1 MFPKPTYEELEQR
14 LRELKEKAVGGKQ
27 AETERKGI
35 EEALKNSEEKY
46 RNLFETAM
54 VGLYRTRFENGQVL
68 AANQAFADI
77 YDYDSPDQL
86 IAEFKTSEHY
96 ADPARRQ
103 KLLDLL
109 KSNGKVDQFEILT
122 IRRDGTIFPISVSA
136 ILYPESGVIEG
147 VIIDITE
154 RKAAEKEKARLHY
167 QLQQAHKMEAI
178 GTLAGGVA
186 HDFNNLLMGIQGRT
200 SLMLVD
206 IDSNH
211 PFFESL
217 TEIESYVNSAAQL
230 TNQLLGF
237 ARGGK
242 YEVLPTDLN
251 DLVKISAHMFSR
263 TKKELTIHQ
272 KWADNLWKVE
282 VDRSQI
288 NQVLLNIYV
297 NAWQAMPTGGELNIQ
312 TGNVTLDKDFV
323 RAYRAESGNYVKI
336 SISDS
341 GVGMNED
348 TLKRVFDPFFTT
360 KEKERGTG
368 LGLASA
374 YGIIKNHAGFIT
386 AESQFGTG
394 STFNLYL
401 PAFSREIAE

>member
-1 MFPKPTYEELEQR
+1 MSSKPTYEELEQR
-14 LRELKEKAVGGKQ
+14 LRALKETVVESKQ
-27 AETERKGI
+27 AETERMRA
-35 EEALKNSEEKY
+35 EDALKKSEEKY

-54 VGLYRTRFENGQVL
+54 VGLYRTRIEDGQVL

-77 YDYDSPDQL
+77 FGYDSPDQL
-86 IAEFKTSEHY
+86 IAGFKTSEHY
-96 ADPARRQ
+96 VDPALRQ

-109 KSNGKVDQFEILT
+109 KSIGKVDQFEILT
-122 IRRDGTIFPISVSA
+122 TRRDGSTVPISVSA
-136 ILYPESGVIEG
+136 ILYPEHGVIEG
-147 VIIDITE
+147 VIIDMTE
-154 RKAAEKEKARLHY
+154 RKAAEKEKAKLRS
-167 QLQQAHKMEAI
+167 QLQQAHKMQSI

-200 SLMLVD
+200 SLMLAD
-206 IDSNH
+206 IDTGH
-211 PFFESL
+211 PFFENLS
-217 TEIESYVNSAAQL
+217 EIEKYVASASEL

-242 YEVLPTDLN
+242 YQVLHTDLN
-251 DLVKISAHMFSR
+251 DLIEKSAYMFGR

-272 KWADNLWKVE
+272 KCADNLWKVE

-297 NAWQAMPTGGELNIQ
+297 NAWQAMPIGGELSIL
-312 TGNVTLDKDFV
+312 TGNVILDKDFV
-323 RAYRAESGNYVKI
+323 RAYRAKPGKYVKI
-336 SISDS
+336 LINDS
-341 GVGMNED
+341 GIGMNED

-374 YGIIKNHAGFIT
+374 YGIIKNHDGFIT

-394 STFNLYL
+394 STFNLFL
-401 PAFSREIAE
+401 PVFSREIAE